1 MTEKKSNR
9 GVIVDMEALIAAQGD
24 EPAVGNMGVNANGD
38 VLGKNGEIIQK
49 AEDRVRA
56 YYQDNPLSS
65 TAQTTL
71 KGPAPDQPI
80 QPDTNA
86 QPELKTAEAQ
96 RTEQDQSVM
105 NAVEDAP
112 VMAETRQPISYKEV
126 ELPNG
131 DIEMVP
137 VYEDDWNDNS

>member
-1 MTEKKSNR
+1 MTDKKSNR

-38 VLGKNGEIIQK
+38 VIGPGGEVIQK

-56 YYQDNPLSS
+56 YYEENPLSS
-65 TAQTTL
+65 TAKATL
-71 KGPAPDQPI
+71 KGPMPDQPI
-80 QPDTNA
+80 QDETDA
-86 QPELKTAEAQ
+86 SPELKTAEAQ
-96 RTEQDQSVM
+96 KTEQDQSVM
-105 NAVEDAP
+105 NAVETP
-112 VMAETRQPISYKEV
+112 AEEERKVISYKEV

-137 VYEDDWNDNS
+137 VYEDDWNDDDS